1 MTCYDKEIKRK
12 AVICHCMT
20 IFIFLF
26 LFARVLT
33 SKEVLHLCW
42 TKLHSVACFFLM
54 LPSFI
59 GSQRA
64 FGKYFK
70 KCIMLLFSCCTF
82 PLVPPLSLHHIH
94 CFCICRKNNSDG
106 RGGLPA
112 DLLIIHHS
120 HVVFIVRSGWV
131 SSSNLYIPSIRVRLH
146 YDSEDDWE
154 GICSLQESG
163 QLHCFCHAVRHSASP
178 KLPAPSDPAWC
189 GWNSNEHSIW
199 ALSLEYALK
208 CH

>member
-1 MTCYDKEIKRK
+1 MLWQRDQKKSCN
-12 AVICHCMT
+12 
-20 IFIFLF
+20 L
-26 LFARVLT
+26 
-33 SKEVLHLCW
+33 SLHDYF
-42 TKLHSVACFFLM
+42 HYFFLS
-54 LPSFI
+54 LLVFLH
-59 GSQRA
+59 QRKSSICV
-64 FGKYFK
+64 GLN
-70 KCIMLLFSCCTF
+70 CILWPVSFSCCLHLLVLKEHLESTLRNALCCF
-82 PLVPPLSLHHIH
+82 SPAAHSHLYPLFLSITITV
-94 CFCICRKNNSDG
+94 FVSAEKNNSDG
-106 RGGLPA
+106 RGGSPA

-131 SSSNLYIPSIRVRLH
+131 SSSNLHIPSIRVRLH

-163 QLHCFCHAVRHSASP
+163 QLHCFWHAVRHSASP
-178 KLPAPSDPAWC
+178 ELPAPSDPAWC